1 MLEDLLLWFILI
13 FAAIFTLFIT
23 LAEWL
28 LPDDRDG

>member
-1 MLEDLLLWFILI
+1 MLDYFLWALLI
-13 FAAIFTLFIT
+13 FAGGFTLFVL

>member
-1 MLEDLLLWFILI
+1 MLEDLFLWFILI
-13 FAAIFTLFIT
+13 VAAIYTLFVL